1 MENERRG
8 KRRGEK
14 DAKRKEKERRNG
26 KIKEEER
33 RRRSADDDNGS
44 GQGAVERE
52 KKREEDSVVR
62 VWERDKGWKGGG
74 ERRGYLTVPP
84 REAVEVLIRNAGDHL
99 HETRSSTPSSPSPLP
114 PSFAFLPP
122 LIPFHQ
128 LAVLSLRV
136 SLFPRFVSLLSSQF
150 SPTCSLFYFASFF
163 FRAYRFSR
171 YPDLLYFALMS
182 INLSPFLTF
191 IDSNLLLCFYN
202 IFIFLSF

>member
-14 DAKRKEKERRNG
+14 DAKRKGKERRNG

-52 KKREEDSVVR
+52 KKGKEEDSVVR
-62 VWERDKGWKGGG
+62 VWERDKGWKGGGG

-99 HETRSSTPSSPSPLP
+99 HGTRSSTPSPPSPLP

-122 LIPFHQ
+122 LVPLHQ

-136 SLFPRFVSLLSSQF
+136 SLFPRFVSLLPSFVSVLAYLLPF
-150 SPTCSLFYFASFF
+150 LLRFF
-163 FRAYRFSR
+163 F
-171 YPDLLYFALMS
+171 
-182 INLSPFLTF
+182 
-191 IDSNLLLCFYN
+191 
-202 IFIFLSF
+202 